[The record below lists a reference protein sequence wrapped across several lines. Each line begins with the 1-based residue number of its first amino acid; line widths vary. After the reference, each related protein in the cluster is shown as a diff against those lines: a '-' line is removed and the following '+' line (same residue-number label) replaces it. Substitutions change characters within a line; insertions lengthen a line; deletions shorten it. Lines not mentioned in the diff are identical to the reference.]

1 MSRSHKKTKL
11 SNYYFVAK
19 VNKENAWKTN
29 ITKKNI
35 FTHPSVNEKKT
46 RFKNLYYII
55 HQFVNEKIHALI
67 INIYNTNYNLQ
78 AKKTLKYGMYNK
90 PK

>member
-46 RFKNLYYII
+46 RFKN
-55 HQFVNEKIHALI
+55 
-67 INIYNTNYNLQ
+67 
-78 AKKTLKYGMYNK
+78 
-90 PK
+90 